1 MKSCYNN
8 LTVFLLTDLGA
19 QLNIYF
25 NNQTEK
31 EINDINT
38 ASIELGYLKIN
49 DIIMVLF
56 KTGSI
61 SWVGAPFHPGAMKNA
76 LTHLEITQGSHV
88 QSGL

>member
-8 LTVFLLTDLGA
+8 LTVFLLTDSGA

-25 NNQTEK
+25 NNPTEK

-38 ASIELGYLKIN
+38 ASIELGYLN
-49 DIIMVLF
+49 VLF

-61 SWVGAPFHPGAMKNA
+61 SLVGAPFHPGAMKNA

>member
-8 LTVFLLTDLGA
+8 LTVFLLTDSSA

-25 NNQTEK
+25 NNPTEK

-38 ASIELGYLKIN
+38 ASIELGYLK
-49 DIIMVLF
+49 VLF
-56 KTGSI
+56 KAGSI